1 VHARKGLRIRGFDY
15 SFHGPYFVTVCT
27 RNRRCILGEV
37 RNDRVALTRH
47 GQVVVSEIERLPERL
62 GVELDDF
69 VVMPNHV
76 HLIVGLGTRARQASP
91 LRLGTVVG
99 SFKAGSSREVGRA
112 LWQRGY
118 YDHVVRDEDDLARAR
133 EYIATNPIRWA
144 LDPENPD
151 PAPNLP
157 NGT

>member
-1 VHARKGLRIRGFDY
+1 VRARKNLRIHGFDY
-15 SFHGPYFVTVCT
+15 SSRGPYFVTVCT
-27 RNRRCILGEV
+27 RERRCILGEV
-37 RNDRVALTRH
+37 ETDRVALSHYGRA
-47 GQVVVSEIERLPERL
+47 VVGEIERLPYRL
-62 GVELDDF
+62 DVDLDDF

-76 HLIVGLGTRARQASP
+76 HLIVGLRTRARQASP

-99 SFKAGSSREVGRA
+99 SLKAGSTREVGRA

-118 YDHVVRDEDDLARAR
+118 YEHVIRGEDDLARLR

-151 PAPNLP
+151 RRP
-157 NGT
+157 